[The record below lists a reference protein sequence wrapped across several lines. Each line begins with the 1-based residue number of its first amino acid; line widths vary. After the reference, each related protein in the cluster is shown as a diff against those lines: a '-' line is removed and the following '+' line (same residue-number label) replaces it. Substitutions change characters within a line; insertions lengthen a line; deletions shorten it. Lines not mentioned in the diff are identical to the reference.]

1 MLSRY
6 KNKYQIS
13 NIDTLIL
20 ETFLYALFSI
30 AKNEKELIF
39 KGPLRPLKDVC
50 IPENAVPKHLEAMSS
65 SEVGL

>member
-1 MLSRY
+1 MEEL
-6 KNKYQIS
+6 KVKKTIS

-20 ETFLYALFSI
+20 ETFINAFFSI